1 MIYFETVCNASIMN
15 IMRGFSQVEK
25 NSKNRMYRFL
35 DIVSSFKIDIMLT
48 LNKIEGK
55 RIELE
60 YCRDFSKIQ
69 GMYYLI

>member
-1 MIYFETVCNASIMN
+1 
-15 IMRGFSQVEK
+15 
-25 NSKNRMYRFL
+25 MYRFL